1 MSDLYAPSPY
11 QHSQDENLETFPLPT
26 TTSGIMNNLG
36 NLQST
41 LSDKMSQEE
50 DSPDFT
56 HRKIDPAR

>member
-41 LSDKMSQEE
+41 LSDKMS
-50 DSPDFT
+50 
-56 HRKIDPAR
+56 